1 MTHTLKIVGIGGS
14 IGDFSTS
21 LAAVEIALN
30 AAEKA
35 GAETELIDLAALLL
49 PMYAHIETGVPQN
62 VIDFCEKVHQA
73 DALIFCSPLYHGSI
87 SGLFKNAIDWLE
99 LLAKK
104 EPAYLSH
111 KPVGLI
117 AVAGGVQAMQ
127 AINSMEYIVRALR
140 GWTMPFVVPINR
152 AWQVIDKEGINDKKI
167 ESQLISLGNEMLSAA
182 QRFKQ

>member
-1 MTHTLKIVGIGGS
+1 MRDSLKIVGIGGS

-21 LAAVEIALN
+21 LVALETALN
-30 AAEKA
+30 AAAEA
-35 GAETELIDLAALLL
+35 GAVTELIDLAELSL
-49 PMYAHIETGVPQN
+49 PMYAHIETGMSQK

-104 EPAYLSH
+104 EPIYLSN

-117 AVAGGVQAMQ
+117 AVAGGIQAMQ

-152 AWQVIDKEGINDKKI
+152 AWQIIDKEGISDKKI
-167 ESQLISLGNEMLSAA
+167 ESQLISLGKEMLNAA
-182 QRFKQ
+182 KKFQ

>member
-1 MTHTLKIVGIGGS
+1 MSNTLNIVGIGGS

-21 LAAVEIALN
+21 LAAVKTSLD
-30 AAEKA
+30 AAAQA
-35 GAETELIDLAALLL
+35 GAKTELIDLAQLLL
-49 PMYAHIETGVPQN
+49 PMYAHVETDIPQN
-62 VIDFCEKVHQA
+62 VMDFCEKVHQA
-73 DALIFCSPLYHGSI
+73 DALILCSPLYHGSI

-104 EPAYLSH
+104 EPVYLSN

-140 GWTMPFVVPINR
+140 GWTMPFVVPINK
-152 AWQVIDKEGINDKKI
+152 AWQIIDKEGISDKKI
-167 ESQLISLGNEMLSAA
+167 ESQLISLGKEIYNAA
-182 QRFKQ
+182 QKFK